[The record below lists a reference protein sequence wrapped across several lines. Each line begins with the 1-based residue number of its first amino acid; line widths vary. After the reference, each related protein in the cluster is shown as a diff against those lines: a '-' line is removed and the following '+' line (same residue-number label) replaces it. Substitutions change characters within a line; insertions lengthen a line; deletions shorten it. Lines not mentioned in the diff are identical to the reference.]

1 MTLFGP
7 FGGEAIH
14 GTTVLQGRQDRAKSL
29 FNGGTGRCELI
40 RTFVGGDIVTV
51 VQIERNE
58 ARVQGSPEPQA
69 WVLRTTQVFE
79 RRGGKWVRLHR
90 HADPLVDFRPPAAT
104 FAIARGESP
113 ASTRERRMPGT
124 ACARVIDDERWSGGI
139 DASASISCADSVAS
153 RTGTTGRRGR
163 LRDVLR
169 LRPGRRVAGATVESV
184 YHSAM
189 RRASGSAEPEHPADW
204 SPSTMRRLSSRSSGP
219 CARAGVSP
227 PKARHRGHGAS
238 FGTVRGRG
246 ARRTGP
252 RG

>member
-1 MTLFGP
+1 MAVTDADVQELLALLDQGRQSWIEGKLGFGRGFEVDQDDEMTLFGP

-113 ASTRERRMPGT
+113 ASTR
-124 ACARVIDDERWSGGI
+124 
-139 DASASISCADSVAS
+139 
-153 RTGTTGRRGR
+153 
-163 LRDVLR
+163 
-169 LRPGRRVAGATVESV
+169 
-184 YHSAM
+184 
-189 RRASGSAEPEHPADW
+189 
-204 SPSTMRRLSSRSSGP
+204 
-219 CARAGVSP
+219 
-227 PKARHRGHGAS
+227 
-238 FGTVRGRG
+238 
-246 ARRTGP
+246 
-252 RG
+252 